1 MKRISN
7 FLIFTVLLTLFIACN
22 NKTSEVS
29 DLDKLRNSN
38 NEKSYPAVQMDSMQ
52 AINSITKQK
61 VQELLDLSTLYLSGN
76 RNTEIDTVI
85 YSQMESY
92 FHKPD
97 SLTFKTLLKELDSM
111 KAKTAKVSNLNV
123 YKEFYKKDTLDYAK
137 FNVEYFDNK
146 NKSLGSFEKN
156 AQYILLSTSKLK
168 KEFKFYFLDFYS
180 KPLKKDSTSV
190 GVTKYSRGTS
200 FSQTSSTYSS
210 GSK

>member
-97 SLTFKTLLKELDSM
+97 SLTFKRLLKELDSL
-111 KAKTAKVSNLNV
+111 KAKSAKVSSLNV

-180 KPLKKDSTSV
+180 KPLKNDSTLV
-190 GVTKYSRGTS
+190 GVTK
-200 FSQTSSTYSS
+200 
-210 GSK
+210 

>member
-1 MKRISN
+1 MKRINN
-7 FLIFTVLLTLFIACN
+7 FLILTIFLTLFASCN
-22 NKTSEVS
+22 KKTEAS

-38 NEKSYPAVQMDSMQ
+38 NTKSYPAVQMDSMQ

-61 VQELLDLSTLYLSGN
+61 VQELLDLSTLYISGN
-76 RNTEIDTVI
+76 RNTEVDSFI

-97 SLTFKTLLKELDSM
+97 SLTFKRMFKELDSL
-111 KAKTAKVSNLNV
+111 KVKTAKVNELNV
-123 YKEFYKKDTLDYAK
+123 YKEFYKKDTLDFAK
-137 FNVEYFDNK
+137 FNVEYFDDK

-156 AQYILLSTSKLK
+156 AQYILLSTSKMK

-190 GVTKYSRGTS
+190 GVTK
-200 FSQTSSTYSS
+200 
-210 GSK
+210 

>member
-1 MKRISN
+1 MKKIN
-7 FLIFTVLLTLFIACN
+7 KFLIFAVLFLAFISCN
-22 NKTSEVS
+22 NKKTEVS
-29 DLDKLRNSN
+29 DLDKLRNSTN
-38 NEKSYPAVQMDSMQ
+38 IKSYPVVQMDSMQ

-97 SLTFKTLLKELDSM
+97 STTFKKLFHELDSL
-111 KAKTAKVSNLNV
+111 KVKSVKVNNLNV

-137 FNVEYFDNK
+137 FNLEYFDSK
-146 NKSLGSFEKN
+146 NKSLGTFEKN
-156 AQYILLSTSKLK
+156 AQYILLSTPMIK

-180 KPLKKDSTSV
+180 TPLKKDSTSV
-190 GVTKYSRGTS
+190 GVTK
-200 FSQTSSTYSS
+200 
-210 GSK
+210 

>member
-1 MKRISN
+1 MKRINN

-97 SLTFKTLLKELDSM
+97 SLTFKTLIKELDSM

-190 GVTKYSRGTS
+190 GVTK
-200 FSQTSSTYSS
+200 
-210 GSK
+210 

>member
-1 MKRISN
+1 MKRINN
-7 FLIFTVLLTLFIACN
+7 FLIFTVLLTLFFACN
-22 NKTSEVS
+22 KRTEVS
-29 DLDKLRNSN
+29 DLEKLRNSN
-38 NEKSYPAVQMDSMQ
+38 NTKSYPAVQMDSMQ

-97 SLTFKTLLKELDSM
+97 SLTFKRLLKELDSM
-111 KAKTAKVSNLNV
+111 KVKSVKVNNLNV
-123 YKEFYKKDTLDYAK
+123 YKEFYKKDTLDYAR
-137 FNVEYFDNK
+137 FNVEYFDGK

-156 AQYILLSTSKLK
+156 AQYILLSTAKMQ

-180 KPLKKDSTSV
+180 KPLKKDSTSA
-190 GVTKYSRGTS
+190 GVTK
-200 FSQTSSTYSS
+200 
-210 GSK
+210 

>member
-1 MKRISN
+1 MYPSNLKLLPQMKRISN

-190 GVTKYSRGTS
+190 AVTK
-200 FSQTSSTYSS
+200 
-210 GSK
+210 

>member
-1 MKRISN
+1 MKKINN
-7 FLIFTVLLTLFIACN
+7 FLLLTILLTLFVACN
-22 NKTSEVS
+22 KKTEVS
-29 DLDKLRNSN
+29 DLEKLRNSN
-38 NEKSYPAVQMDSMQ
+38 NTKSYPSVQMDSMQ

-97 SLTFKTLLKELDSM
+97 SLTFKKLLKELDSM
-111 KAKTAKVSNLNV
+111 KVKSVKVNNLNV

-156 AQYILLSTSKLK
+156 AQYILLSTSKMK

-180 KPLKKDSTSV
+180 RPLKKDSTSV
-190 GVTKYSRGTS
+190 GVTK
-200 FSQTSSTYSS
+200 
-210 GSK
+210 

>member
-1 MKRISN
+1 MYLLNLKLPPQMKRINN
-7 FLIFTVLLTLFIACN
+7 FLIFTVLLTLFVACN
-22 NKTSEVS
+22 NKKTEVS

-38 NEKSYPAVQMDSMQ
+38 NAKSYPAVQMDSMQ
-52 AINSITKQK
+52 AINTITKQK

-97 SLTFKTLLKELDSM
+97 SLTFKRLIKELDSM
-111 KAKTAKVSNLNV
+111 KVKSVKVNNLNV

-137 FNVEYFDNK
+137 FNVEYFDGK

-180 KPLKKDSTSV
+180 KPIKNDSTSV
-190 GVTKYSRGTS
+190 GVTK
-200 FSQTSSTYSS
+200 
-210 GSK
+210 

>member
-1 MKRISN
+1 MKRINN
-7 FLIFTVLLTLFIACN
+7 FLIFSVLLTLFVACN
-22 NKTSEVS
+22 NKKTEVS

-38 NEKSYPAVQMDSMQ
+38 NAKSYPAVQMDSMQ

-97 SLTFKTLLKELDSM
+97 SLTFKRLFSELDSM
-111 KAKTAKVSNLNV
+111 KVKSVKVNNLNV
-123 YKEFYKKDTLDYAK
+123 YKEFYKKDTLDYAR
-137 FNVEYFDNK
+137 FNVEYFDGK
-146 NKSLGSFEKN
+146 NKSLGNFEKN

-180 KPLKKDSTSV
+180 KPIKKDSTSL
-190 GVTKYSRGTS
+190 GVTK
-200 FSQTSSTYSS
+200 
-210 GSK
+210 

>member
-1 MKRISN
+1 MKRINN
-7 FLIFTVLLTLFIACN
+7 FLIFTVLLTLFMACN

-76 RNTEIDTVI
+76 RNTEIDTLI

-190 GVTKYSRGTS
+190 GVTK
-200 FSQTSSTYSS
+200 
-210 GSK
+210 

>member
-1 MKRISN
+1 MKRIN
-7 FLIFTVLLTLFIACN
+7 KFLIFAVLFLAFVSCN
-22 NKTSEVS
+22 NKKTEVS
-29 DLDKLRNSN
+29 DLDKLRNSTN
-38 NEKSYPAVQMDSMQ
+38 VKSYPAVQMDSMQ

-97 SLTFKTLLKELDSM
+97 SVTFKKLLRELDSL
-111 KAKTAKVSNLNV
+111 KVKSVKVNSLNV

-137 FNVEYFDNK
+137 FNLEYFDAK
-146 NKSLGSFEKN
+146 NKSLGTFEKN
-156 AQYILLSTSKLK
+156 AQYILLSTPMIK

-180 KPLKKDSTSV
+180 TPLKKDSTSV
-190 GVTKYSRGTS
+190 GVTK
-200 FSQTSSTYSS
+200 
-210 GSK
+210 

>member
-1 MKRISN
+1 MKRINN
-7 FLIFTVLLTLFIACN
+7 FLILTILLTLFTACTK
-22 NKTSEVS
+22 KTEAS

-38 NEKSYPAVQMDSMQ
+38 NTKSYPAVQMDSMQ

-61 VQELLDLSTLYLSGN
+61 VQELLDLSTLYISGN
-76 RNTEIDTVI
+76 RNTEVDSFI

-97 SLTFKTLLKELDSM
+97 SLTFKRMFKELDSM
-111 KAKTAKVSNLNV
+111 KVKAAKVNSLNV

-137 FNVEYFDNK
+137 FNVEYFDDK
-146 NKSLGSFEKN
+146 NKSLGNFEKN
-156 AQYILLSTSKLK
+156 AQYILLSTSKQK

-190 GVTKYSRGTS
+190 GVTK
-200 FSQTSSTYSS
+200 
-210 GSK
+210 